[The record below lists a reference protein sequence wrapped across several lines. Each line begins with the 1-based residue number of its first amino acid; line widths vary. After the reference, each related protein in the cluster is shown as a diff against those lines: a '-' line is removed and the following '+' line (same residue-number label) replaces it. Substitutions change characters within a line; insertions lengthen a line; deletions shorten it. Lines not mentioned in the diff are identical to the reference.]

1 MKNKPPL
8 LWISLAAAAAMA
20 GCAAGAPAAAPAP
33 APAPVAALAPPAPQC
48 SAEAAKFAVG
58 QPHTAQLEIAARH
71 RAGARTS
78 RVLKPGQAVTMEF
91 NGDRLNVD
99 VDARN
104 RVTSV
109 RCG

>member
-1 MKNKPPL
+1 MKKHRPL
-8 LWISLAAAAAMA
+8 WMSLAAAAVMA
-20 GCAAGAPAAAPAP
+20 GCAAPAPPPPP
-33 APAPVAALAPPAPQC
+33 APAPVAAPAPPPAPSC
-48 SAEAAKFAVG
+48 SAEAAKFAIG
-58 QPHTAQLEIAARH
+58 QPHTAQLEGAARH

-104 RVTSV
+104 RVTGV